1 MGRTIV
7 SSGTNANAIDFVLC
21 LPIQLLIYAHGS
33 LAGAVEPRPPSDAS
47 EARREPYFR
56 QAESFFSAAQRRLG
70 PLLCRSGVIEAQC
83 FFLAGVYL
91 MATLRP
97 LEAWKMFVQALAC
110 CQSFYTGKSIPQA
123 DSEPD
128 RRLRESI
135 YWTCFKSEL

>member
-1 MGRTIV
+1 MSPGEMPCDIVLLWRTDL
-7 SSGTNANAIDFVLC
+7 S
-21 LPIQLLIYAHGS
+21 QLLIYAHGS
-33 LAGAVEPRPPSDAS
+33 LAGGAEPRPPSDAS
-47 EARREPYFR
+47 EARQGAHFK

-70 PLLCRSGVIEAQC
+70 LLLCRSGVLEAQC

-91 MATLRP
+91 MSTVRP

-110 CQSFYTGKSIPQA
+110 CQSFYTGQTMA
-123 DSEPD
+123 RAETEPD